1 MMDVEIYSYT
11 VFTTLIGMTV
21 VFLFLW
27 FLSLLM
33 SSLKVIFKE
42 KKAYAEEEVILE
54 DEKVAVASE
63 KRADWIVAAVSAY
76 LTAEE
81 KELYPHSA
89 ESWQPVSNER
99 FDPWVIGGKL
109 LQRWS
114 GV

>member
-1 MMDVEIYSYT
+1 MNTEVYMYS
-11 VFTTLIGMTV
+11 VFTTVLGMTI
-21 VFLFLW
+21 VFLFLG

-33 SSLKVIFKE
+33 VLLKSFFHERKTAMEEEATEDEATEKVVEE
-42 KKAYAEEEVILE
+42 KKL
-54 DEKVAVASE
+54 
-63 KRADWIVAAVSAY
+63 DWLIAAVSAY

-81 KELYPHSA
+81 EELYPHSA
-89 ESWQPVSNER
+89 KDWQPIANER

>member
-1 MMDVEIYSYT
+1 MNVEVYSYS
-11 VFTTLIGMTV
+11 VFTTVIGMTV

-33 SSLKVIFKE
+33 SSLKVLFKE
-42 KKAYAEEEVILE
+42 KKAHEEEEVVLE
-54 DEKVAVASE
+54 DEKIAVESE

-81 KELYPHSA
+81 EELYPHSA
-89 ESWQPVSNER
+89 KAWQPVSNEK

-109 LQRWS
+109 LKRWS